1 MIVKE
6 EFRLDIVVDNTIV
19 IELKA
24 VDKLNSI
31 YTAQLVSY
39 LKMSGYPLGL
49 LINFNVPR
57 LEQGIKRIT
66 NKPL

>member
-1 MIVKE
+1 LIVKE